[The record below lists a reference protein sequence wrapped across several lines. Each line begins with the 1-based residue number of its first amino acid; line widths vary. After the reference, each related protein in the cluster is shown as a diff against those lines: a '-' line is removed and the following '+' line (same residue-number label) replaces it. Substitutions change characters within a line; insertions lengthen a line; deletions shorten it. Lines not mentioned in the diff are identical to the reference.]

1 MSLIDLIKLI
11 FCSKLIISSADSSL
25 NFITKI
31 KLLNTNEEKKVGQNA
46 RKKKKTFHLKS
57 TQAKIL

>member
-1 MSLIDLIKLI
+1 MSLIDLIQLI

-31 KLLNTNEEKKVGQNA
+31 KFLNTNEEKKVGQNA
-46 RKKKKTFHLKS
+46 RKKKAFHLKS